1 MNPILLQSYQLGVV
15 IGIIVL
21 STLILFPGTKDD
33 GYEIADAATGSTI
46 DDTANET
53 STPHV
58 LSSTYPAT
66 YPVPKKRKDINASS
80 QQLQQNY
87 RNYDADIPN
96 LLSPHRRL
104 NWLVYILIYIVVAV
118 ILCYSY
124 SNSAWENQDE
134 IPLYR
139 RQLQNPTKLIQ
150 LTFEAYFPKEA
161 SVMFGRTTATASS
174 NPPKTERKAQPPIN

>member
-33 GYEIADAATGSTI
+33 QNEIADASTGSTI

-53 STPHV
+53 STHV

-66 YPVPKKRKDINASS
+66 YPVPNKSKDINASS
-80 QQLQQNY
+80 RELQQND
-87 RNYDADIPN
+87 RNDDADIPN

-104 NWLVYILIYIVVAV
+104 NWLVYMFIYIVVAV

-124 SNSAWENQDE
+124 AWENQGD

-139 RQLQNPTKLIQ
+139 RQLQSPTKLIQ

-161 SVMFGRTTATASS
+161 SLMFQGTTAGS
-174 NPPKTERKAQPPIN
+174 NPPKTKRKAQPPMK